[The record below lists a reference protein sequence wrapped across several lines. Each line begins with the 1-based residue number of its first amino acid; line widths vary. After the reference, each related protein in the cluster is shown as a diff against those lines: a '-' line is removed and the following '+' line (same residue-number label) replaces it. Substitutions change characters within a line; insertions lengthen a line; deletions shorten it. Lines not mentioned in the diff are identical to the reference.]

1 MCPPLPFNFNSVV
14 VMIQYGQDGIQA
26 NKLLLRLKILT
37 YLLPDAHTIE
47 LDKTAIIFFR
57 DKKMHPGTPTTVLEW
72 TEIATNFVA
81 QQKGRVDMK
90 RILAMVISLALVF
103 SLLLCASAAS
113 LLPAAE
119 GSPITVVSFN
129 VLVGGSGINT
139 TANRIPR
146 VVSCINTYKPDSFGV
161 QEADYAWMTGLSSNL
176 TDYAYV
182 GVGRDNGT
190 NNSTSGETSA
200 IFYLKNK
207 YSVASSGT
215 FWLSTTPSTPS
226 IGWDA
231 AYKRICTWAVLRN
244 KQTGEQ
250 YVHVNT
256 HLDHVGTEARREGVK
271 LVLEKI
277 NSFYLPVVCT
287 GDFNADETNEVYS
300 LMTAGKMKDSR
311 YLAAHV
317 VNAGGTLHNFGT
329 VDTSQTLPIDF
340 CFASADDL
348 EVNTYR
354 VIKDTVNGYYPSDH
368 YGILMQG
375 NLRKN
380 TASYRAAFGTPVV
393 DGVRDVIYDRA
404 QVVSVGVDSNS
415 APVTSGATAVVRTV
429 YDNNY
434 IYCLAEV
441 TDSTTNSATTIP
453 YDTNYG
459 IDGVQFFF
467 DFLNTDSATTSPS
480 AYSFVTNE
488 SGYIIADLAGTNI
501 NRQDGGTQP
510 RSFGGFAGYWGDPGK
525 TDYKIQRTSTGY
537 NIELK
542 LALGPSLIN
551 KLAAGQTDIPIGIGF
566 QVNDDTNNDGQRN
579 SLCFNTGAINSAWS
593 SPVYMNTVVLSSGT
607 YRAAQ
612 GTAVLDGIADSAY
625 QSAEAIYVDRNSAGA
640 YETGAASAVV
650 HTLYDSHYL
659 YCIAEVTDSTVNSST
674 TRPADTNY
682 GLDGVQF
689 FFDFLNT
696 DTASSTAAS
705 YPFVSGESGYV
716 IADLVAS
723 DHLRADGT
731 AIVRSHQGFSSYWW
745 NLSKLD
751 YRAVQTGQGYNIE
764 LRIALSD
771 SVKTRLANQEANI
784 RIGAGFQVNDDTDD
798 DGVREQ
804 LSLSNGLINSAW
816 VSPWA
821 LDSILLNG

>member
-1 MCPPLPFNFNSVV
+1 MRHS
-14 VMIQYGQDGIQA
+14 
-26 NKLLLRLKILT
+26 R
-37 YLLPDAHTIE
+37 
-47 LDKTAIIFFR
+47 
-57 DKKMHPGTPTTVLEW
+57 
-72 TEIATNFVA
+72 
-81 QQKGRVDMK
+81 KGRVDMK
-90 RILAMVISLALVF
+90 RFLATVLSLACLF

-113 LLPAAE
+113 LSPAAE

-129 VLVGGSGINT
+129 VLVGGSGINS

-146 VVSCINTYKPDSFGV
+146 VVSCINSYKPDSFGV

-176 TDYAYV
+176 ADYAYV

-190 NNSTSGETSA
+190 NNYTSGETSA
-200 IFYLKNK
+200 IFYLKDK

-215 FWLSTTPSTPS
+215 FWLSATPSTPS

-231 AYKRICTWAVLRN
+231 AYKRVCTWAVLRN
-244 KQTGEQ
+244 KRTGEQ

-256 HLDHVGTEARREGVK
+256 HLDHVGAEARREGVK

-287 GDFNADETNEVYS
+287 GDFNADETDEVYS

-311 YLAAHV
+311 YLAANV
-317 VNAGGTLHNFGT
+317 VNAGGTLHNFGS

-340 CFASADDL
+340 CFVSANDL
-348 EVNTYR
+348 EVNAYR

-368 YGILMQG
+368 YGVLMQG
-375 NLRKN
+375 TLRKD
-380 TASYRAAFGTPVV
+380 TASYRAAFGTPVL
-393 DGVRDVIYDRA
+393 DGVRDAVYDRTQA
-404 QVVSVGVDSNS
+404 VPVGVDADS
-415 APVTSGATAVVRTV
+415 APVTDGAAAIVYTV
-429 YDNNY
+429 YDDNY

-441 TDSTTNSATTIP
+441 TDSTPNSADTIP

-467 DFLNTDSATTSPS
+467 DFLNTDSSAASPT
-480 AYSFVTNE
+480 AYPFVTSE
-488 SGYIIADLAGTNI
+488 SGYIIADLAGSNTA
-501 NRQDGGTQP
+501 RQDGGTQP
-510 RSFGGFAGYWGDPGK
+510 RSFGGFAGYWGDNSK
-525 TDYKIQRTSTGY
+525 TDYSIRRTPDGY
-537 NIELK
+537 NLELK
-542 LALGPSLIN
+542 LALSSALRD
-551 KLAAGQTDIPIGIGF
+551 KLAAGQTNIPIGIGF
-566 QVNDDTNNDGQRN
+566 QVNDDTNNDGQRD

-593 SPVYMNTVVLSSGT
+593 SPAYMNTMVLFSGT

-612 GTAVLDGIADSAY
+612 GTAVLDGIVDSAY

-640 YETGAASAVV
+640 YEIGAASAVV
-650 HTLYDSHYL
+650 HTLYDSSYL
-659 YCIAEVTDSTVNSST
+659 YCIAEVADSTVNSSA
-674 TRPADTNY
+674 TRPADSNY

-705 YPFVSGESGYV
+705 YPFVAGESGYI
-716 IADLVAS
+716 IADLAAS
-723 DHLRADGT
+723 DHLRADGS
-731 AIVRSHQGFSSYWW
+731 AIARSHQGFSSYWGDP
-745 NLSKLD
+745 SKLD
-751 YRAVQTGQGYNIE
+751 YRTVRTDQGYNVE

-771 SVKTRLANQEANI
+771 SVKQRLANQETDI
-784 RIGAGFQVNDDTDD
+784 LIGGGFQVNDDTND
-798 DGVREQ
+798 DGVRER